1 MVVVVDVVDAAS
13 PTAKRNTGVSPVERL
28 EIDVD
33 VTAQTTADSLL
44 VDVEAALT
52 EMRCVL
58 CVPRAAAALAAG
70 NALPPLAALELAMQ
84 SSLACADSSA
94 GTLAAKYVSA
104 VRHVKGSAAAIPRDQ
119 LRIGVERVC
128 RAASSAVSSSPL
140 SGHHHHQQQKQ
151 PPAPTTVVWSVV
163 PRALGEST
171 ESCVTVSASSATSLR
186 MLARDDARIATAT
199 TTTTAPAE
207 TGSAVFADAAHLT
220 RRLTTDSDVDA
231 VRSARAPAAEDAGRP
246 ANASPP
252 TAVEGKEAH
261 DGKRSGT
268 GQLTKAAADA
278 APPLSPHS
286 PTPVVALEDVDV
298 VAFRRLQAHRALIL
312 ARAEAASVTSAL
324 PGGVSLTTAEEQQRL
339 QPMLPYAAVE
349 AAIQTEVRR
358 LRAEHV
364 LTDGCALTH
373 REAKEAGDL
382 HLSPRGSPSSAPSLS
397 AARARLRR
405 AWLQAVKEET
415 AAYQAETR
423 ELQRATV
430 KAETWRAA
438 LKDTLRGEV
447 AVLET
452 EAAQRATVLAERDV
466 LRQRVEQLEAQV
478 AAAKAEE
485 MALLQSS
492 TIQPRN
498 QTENSAGA
506 ASGAAGSPTR
516 LAAEKQSES
525 AGTNLVGED
534 EKKLARSASV
544 MPSEKASRRP
554 LRIPSPASSSSFSSS
569 VTSSETSSDA
579 DVLSPPPPF
588 AKSAGSAHPF
598 AHRVKGSPAT
608 AKSQRPHRERW
619 SGRRVSLIS
628 PQTAPAPPRSRDRL
642 SIERSF
648 LSPTLLEE
656 VRAAL
661 TSDEEGSEDAETP
674 PPQPSSFTVARRRR
688 YQRKAYSASWDG
700 ENNAAAAVTPLR
712 TASSTAYSP
721 SPVVPASH
729 WAERSH
735 HHQQASAVGA
745 SRLNHSSPA
754 LTGVY
759 DDGQRSTLLH
769 SDVLQRS
776 DLHDRDNSPTRRAL
790 GAAAVAELQ
799 GVTAALRR
807 HVREPQPDPVE
818 GQRLLQQ
825 VRELRREIER
835 SGMEANAIDDEP
847 GEASV
852 EKVATTG
859 GNKERNRQ
867 RSGGGGR
874 GSVVF
879 ANPEAVPASAPVP
892 RALDRQPFASPS
904 LLYDSRVPSRQRGQ
918 YRC

>member
-13 PTAKRNTGVSPVERL
+13 LTAKRNTGESPVERL

-52 EMRCVL
+52 EMRYVL
-58 CVPRAAAALAAG
+58 CVPCAAAALAAG

-84 SSLACADSSA
+84 SSLACADNSA

-119 LRIGVERVC
+119 LRIGVERMC

-140 SGHHHHQQQKQ
+140 SHHHQQQQQ

-199 TTTTAPAE
+199 TATAPAE
-207 TGSAVFADAAHLT
+207 TGSAVFAGASHLT

-231 VRSARAPAAEDAGRP
+231 VRSARALAAEDAGRP

-312 ARAEAASVTSAL
+312 ARTEAASVTSAL
-324 PGGVSLTTAEEQQRL
+324 PGGLSLTTAEEQQRL

-373 REAKEAGDL
+373 REAKEAGDP
-382 HLSPRGSPSSAPSLS
+382 HLPPRGSPSSAPSLS

-430 KAETWRAA
+430 KAEAWRAA

-492 TIQPRN
+492 TIQPQN

-506 ASGAAGSPTR
+506 ASGAVGSPTR

-569 VTSSETSSDA
+569 VASSKTSSDA
-579 DVLSPPPPF
+579 DVPSPPPPPF

-598 AHRVKGSPAT
+598 VHRVKGSPAA
-608 AKSQRPHRERW
+608 AKTQRPHRERW
-619 SGRRVSLIS
+619 SGRRVPLIS
-628 PQTAPAPPRSRDRL
+628 PQTAPAPPRSGDRL

-688 YQRKAYSASWDG
+688 YQRKAYPASWDG
-700 ENNAAAAVTPLR
+700 ENDAAAAVTPLR

-729 WAERSH
+729 WAEGSH
-735 HHQQASAVGA
+735 HQQQASAVGA

-769 SDVLQRS
+769 SDILQRS
-776 DLHDRDNSPTRRAL
+776 DLHDRYNSPTRRAL

-818 GQRLLQQ
+818 GQRLLQK

-874 GSVVF
+874 ASVVF